1 MTDLILFLYIMLFST
16 KMFYFGCVDVKQV
29 GKKENNRKNT
39 EMTVGRKCLHT
50 TVRMQGFSMEN
61 DNIKNIFVTF
71 YLQILF
77 KKQYLKNILGPALS
91 HVNYKTTQSFKL

>member
-16 KMFYFGCVDVKQV
+16 KMCYFGCVDVKQV

-61 DNIKNIFVTF
+61 NNIKNIFLTF

-77 KKQYLKNILGPALS
+77 KKQYLKNILGPGLS